1 MPPTPKPDRNQTV
14 NRLRQHDLRHYRTT
28 DRYARDVQRLYDEAV
43 KDFTELAG
51 TIFAPDPNAP
61 FTFAD
66 HPRAKREAAR
76 LAVELTKNV
85 QHVIEAGQRSQWIA
99 ATYRANDYLGAII
112 NRSKLTPDELKQYE
126 DRNLE
131 GLAAFQGRKVQGL
144 NLSERVWKITDQFTG
159 QMELAIDTTLG
170 QGKSAAELSRD
181 VRNLLNEPNKLF
193 RRVRDKYGNLNLSKA
208 AAAYHPGRGVYRSSA
223 QNAMRLARTEINMAY
238 RTADWER
245 WQNEEHVVG
254 IRIQL
259 SNNHTIKNR
268 KGEDER
274 LIDICDELQGDYPK
288 TFKFVGWHPNCR
300 CTIFPILQR
309 PEEMH
314 EARRARLRE
323 IMNGETYKA
332 QPSADLVTDVPES
345 FKKHIEAIA
354 ERSKGWASIPYYI
367 RDNFKGGTIAGGLSK
382 AIPHQSSIG
391 GNTGKPYTPPQPC
404 TEFDAQI
411 DDFKNQAYSLGLDV
425 SRLDSLRAAGQRE
438 PLKAEI
444 DRLQALSDD
453 RSAQWIAAAGNLR
466 NFIRCC
472 KGAGQAFINKY
483 LDVVKANNYSLKTYY
498 QAAIDALSHAKAEAE
513 KEWQK
518 IKDEEAKAKTE
529 AKDQAAPEVM
539 KIITEAEAIIKGS
552 TLALKV
558 ANIVKQESTWNAKD
572 GIYKKIDSVN
582 DFDMQNGLQRD
593 VNIYITPSGVQIVIP
608 RGKNIINTQSFT
620 VEMIAKRIAEL
631 PIELKAT
638 LKSVYLCDFFNPDD
652 PFWAKQYN
660 TPDFLSFATGGQGVV
675 RFYKN
680 KGDNA
685 KLKKYGLTV
694 GASENRING
703 TLYHE
708 TGHNTDY
715 ALSKISSSNAWKQAV
730 AYDKKLTGL
739 DAVTDYGKNAPV
751 EDFADSVKLFVQNRD
766 DLKKRFPAR
775 YAILCNIFTSMQK

>member
-332 QPSADLVTDVPES
+332 QPSADLVTDLPEG
-345 FKKHIEAIA
+345 FKRHIEAIA
-354 ERSKGWASIPYYI
+354 ERSKGWASQPYYI

-391 GNTGKPYTPPQPC
+391 GNTGKPYTPPKPC

-425 SRLDSLRAAGQRE
+425 SRLDSLRAAGDRE
-438 PLKAEI
+438 ALKAEI

-453 RSAQWIAAAGNLR
+453 RSVQWIAAAGNLR

-483 LDVVKANNYSLKTYY
+483 LDVVKANGYSLKSYY
-498 QAAIDALSHAKAEAE
+498 QAAIDALNHAKTEAE

-518 IKDEEAKAKTE
+518 IKDEEAKKAATKNQPQHPINLTTEQSKNIKDLETALGATCGDQRSQKGANEGKENPHYSKGGGYYINCQTCTVTHYLRRLGFDVE
-529 AKDQAAPEVM
+529 AKPSIPGKKKGERDSAYKELDAQGINWTQRFLNQDGTDPDYQWSSGWASRKGY
-539 KIITEAEAIIKGS
+539 KIMTQPRINEYFSEH
-552 TLALKV
+552 LK
-558 ANIVKQESTWNAKD
+558 AD
-572 GIYKKIDSVN
+572 GIYEIYCGWKGGSAHVFLAEVRGGKIQY
-582 DFDMQNGLQRD
+582 FDPQSGKED
-593 VNIYITPSGVQIVIP
+593 VSH
-608 RGKNIINTQSFT
+608 
-620 VEMIAKRIAEL
+620 
-631 PIELKAT
+631 
-638 LKSVYLCDFFNPDD
+638 YLADM
-652 PFWAKQYN
+652 
-660 TPDFLSFATGGQGVV
+660 
-675 RFYKN
+675 
-680 KGDNA
+680 KGDSI
-685 KLKKYGLTV
+685 GV
-694 GASENRING
+694 IRI
-703 TLYHE
+703 
-708 TGHNTDY
+708 DD
-715 ALSKISSSNAWKQAV
+715 KIVNPKI
-730 AYDKKLTGL
+730 
-739 DAVTDYGKNAPV
+739 KN
-751 EDFADSVKLFVQNRD
+751 LFIT
-766 DLKKRFPAR
+766 K
-775 YAILCNIFTSMQK
+775 